1 MQHADKDRQTDTL
14 TDFLPVLN
22 EIVGVI
28 ARYLEPIATLKWD
41 VEIAVTMGTALGT
54 HILAVLAKH

>member
-1 MQHADKDRQTDTL
+1 MGIL

-28 ARYLEPIATLKWD
+28 ARYLEAFAALKRD
-41 VEIAVTMGTALGT
+41 VEIAVTMETALGT
-54 HILAVLAKH
+54 LILAVLAKH